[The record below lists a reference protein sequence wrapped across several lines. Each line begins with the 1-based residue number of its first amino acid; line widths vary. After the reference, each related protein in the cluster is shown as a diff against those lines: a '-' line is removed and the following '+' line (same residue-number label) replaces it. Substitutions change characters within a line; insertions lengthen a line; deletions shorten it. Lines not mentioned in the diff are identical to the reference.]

1 MGITN
6 MAATIPGFLVPMVV
20 GSLTCDKVNNKC
32 TELFQLKKFYFSSM
46 VVFSTIISNLLQPGI
61 QPWHTAFYITAGLL
75 VLESLIFC
83 IFGSGE
89 EQSWNHDPLE
99 NNKIIKLEDY
109 EYKQNG
115 DGKVRYTSNDCGK
128 SF

>member
-1 MGITN
+1 
-6 MAATIPGFLVPMVV
+6 
-20 GSLTCDKVNNKC
+20 
-32 TELFQLKKFYFSSM
+32 M
-46 VVFSTIISNLLQPGI
+46 VVFSTIINKWLQPGI

-89 EQSWNHDPLE
+89 EQSWNCDPLE
-99 NNKIIKLEDY
+99 NNKTIKLEDY

-115 DGKVRYTSNDCGK
+115 DSNFRYTWNDCLN
-128 SF
+128 SFYKKIYTAI

>member
-20 GSLTCDKVNNKC
+20 GSLTRDKVNNKC
-32 TELFQLKKFYFSSM
+32 TELFQLKKFFSSM

-89 EQSWNHDPLE
+89 EQSWNCDPLE
-99 NNKIIKLEDY
+99 ENKTIKLEDY
-109 EYKQNG
+109 EYNQNG
-115 DGKVRYTSNDCGK
+115 DGNFRYA
-128 SF
+128 